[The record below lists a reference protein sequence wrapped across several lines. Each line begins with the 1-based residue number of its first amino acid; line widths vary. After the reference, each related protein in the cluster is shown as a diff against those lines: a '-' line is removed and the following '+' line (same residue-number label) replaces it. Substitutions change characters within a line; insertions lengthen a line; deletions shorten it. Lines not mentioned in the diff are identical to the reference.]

1 MTSDTIELVERVRR
15 RLKEHENP
23 CEIAGPAPESAIS
36 AAEAALGCTFP
47 PSYRTFLRTFGG
59 IVIPPHLGI
68 VHDFV
73 GVSNRP
79 VPVPPRPPV
88 TEDVEDAEDVE
99 DVALA
104 ADAAEAAEPAD
115 HEEATAAAVV
125 PPVITIPEDGKDVV
139 RRTLRARVERKLGDH
154 LVVVGMGAQGAEW
167 FCLDVSKPTSNG
179 EYPVVLFD
187 AKDNALD
194 QQFYEDFG
202 QMLEEVMGFVA
213 DSLEQPL
220 D

>member
-59 IVIPPHLGI
+59 IAIPPHLGI

-73 GVSNRP
+73 GVANGQP
-79 VPVPPRPPV
+79 EP
-88 TEDVEDAEDVE
+88 DA
-99 DVALA
+99 
-104 ADAAEAAEPAD
+104 
-115 HEEATAAAVV
+115 T
-125 PPVITIPEDGKDVV
+125 DVV
-139 RRTLRARVERKLGDH
+139 RRTLRARAERKLGDN
-154 LVVVGMGAQGAEW
+154 LVVVGIGAQYQEW
-167 FCLDVSKPTSNG
+167 FCLDVSKPSSAG

-187 AKDNALD
+187 ARDNALD

>member
-59 IVIPPHLGI
+59 IAIPPHLGI

-73 GVSNRP
+73 GVANGQP
-79 VPVPPRPPV
+79 
-88 TEDVEDAEDVE
+88 
-99 DVALA
+99 
-104 ADAAEAAEPAD
+104 EPASNGAAGAPGD
-115 HEEATAAAVV
+115 AT
-125 PPVITIPEDGKDVV
+125 DVV
-139 RRTLRARVERKLGDH
+139 RRTLRARAERKLGDH
-154 LVVVGMGAQGAEW
+154 LVVVGIGAQYQEW
-167 FCLDVSKPTSNG
+167 FCLDVSKPTSAG
-179 EYPVVLFD
+179 EYPVLMFD
-187 AKDNALD
+187 ARDNALD

>member
-36 AAEAALGCTFP
+36 AAEVALGCTFP

-73 GVSNRP
+73 GVANGQP
-79 VPVPPRPPV
+79 EP
-88 TEDVEDAEDVE
+88 DA
-99 DVALA
+99 
-104 ADAAEAAEPAD
+104 
-115 HEEATAAAVV
+115 T
-125 PPVITIPEDGKDVV
+125 DVV
-139 RRTLRARVERKLGDH
+139 RRTLRARAERKLGDH
-154 LVVVGMGAQGAEW
+154 LVVVGIGAQYQEW
-167 FCLDVSKPTSNG
+167 FCLDVSKPSSAG
-179 EYPVVLFD
+179 EYPVVMFD
-187 AKDNALD
+187 ARDNALD

>member
-23 CEIAGPAPESAIS
+23 CEISGPAPEAAIS

-59 IVIPPHLGI
+59 IAIPPHLGI

-73 GVSNRP
+73 GVNQQPEPEP
-79 VPVPPRPPV
+79 V
-88 TEDVEDAEDVE
+88 
-99 DVALA
+99 
-104 ADAAEAAEPAD
+104 ADG
-115 HEEATAAAVV
+115 AT
-125 PPVITIPEDGKDVV
+125 DVV
-139 RRTLRARVERKLGDH
+139 HRTLRARVERKLADH
-154 LVVVGMGAQGAEW
+154 LVVVGIGAQYQEW
-167 FCLDVSKPTSNG
+167 FCLDVSKPTSTG
-179 EYPVVLFD
+179 EYPVVMFD
-187 AKDNALD
+187 AKDNELD

>member
-23 CEIAGPAPESAIS
+23 CEIAGPAAESAIS
-36 AAEAALGCTFP
+36 AAEAALGCIFP

-59 IVIPPHLGI
+59 IAIPPHLGI

-73 GVSNRP
+73 GVATGEPEGNGAP
-79 VPVPPRPPV
+79 AGATPAP
-88 TEDVEDAEDVE
+88 
-99 DVALA
+99 A
-104 ADAAEAAEPAD
+104 ADA
-115 HEEATAAAVV
+115 T
-125 PPVITIPEDGKDVV
+125 DVV
-139 RRTLRARVERKLGDH
+139 RRTLRARAERKLGDH
-154 LVVVGMGAQGAEW
+154 LVVVGIGAQNQEW
-167 FCLDVSKPTSNG
+167 FCLDVNKPTSAG
-179 EYPVVLFD
+179 EYPVVMFD
-187 AKDNALD
+187 ARDNALD